1 MAKEKVLGEQ
11 YGITITRPWNNT
23 MYEHNEK
30 IAECVKGFCKALL
43 LKFEVT
49 KDLESLKILGKS
61 INGYGYGS
69 GMNFEDI
76 LKDAERGL
84 DRVQNHWLHS
94 DVLPDLLKH
103 KFIKPID
110 FGFVG
115 YDKL

>member
-1 MAKEKVLGEQ
+1 MKVLGEQ
-11 YGITITRPWNNT
+11 YGITITRPWNNA

-30 IAECVKGFCKALL
+30 IADAVKGFCEILL
-43 LKFEVT
+43 FKFEVN
-49 KDLESLKILGKS
+49 KDLVNLKILAKA

-69 GMNFEDI
+69 GMSISDI
-76 LKDAERGL
+76 VKDTKHSLEN
-84 DRVQNHWLHS
+84 VQNHWLHS